1 MLYFKFQCY
10 IILEKDFVQY
20 VQKYLVDLCN
30 LTVGTDIYVLS
41 KRKAVNYELFKNIG
55 EQY

>member
-1 MLYFKFQCY
+1 MLYCKFQCY

-20 VQKYLVDLCN
+20 VQKYLIDLCS
-30 LTVGTDIYVLS
+30 LTECKDTYVLS
-41 KRKAVNYELFKNIG
+41 KRKVANYELFKNIS